1 MIRAKC
7 TRDNG
12 QGYTGLG
19 RFEMRNTLCPGVNT
33 LCGRL
38 QRGFS
43 SIEDVRE
50 LSGWLSSEICF

>member
-1 MIRAKC
+1 
-7 TRDNG
+7 
-12 QGYTGLG
+12 
-19 RFEMRNTLCPGVNT
+19 VNT

-50 LSGWLSSEICF
+50 LSGWLSSEISS